1 MSDNAA
7 PANNDLSASSP
18 KGSPIVYGATI
29 LAAVIMVL
37 IVRQFVIEPF
47 TVPTGSMEPMVVPH
61 ESVLAEKV
69 TLTLGGSAHDGNIVV
84 LENPEGSQL
93 DARFLLKRV
102 VATGGEIVDIKNGHL
117 YVNGKLRKEPYV
129 KGKTEPLEEHLKVV
143 PDDYPYTV
151 PDGYIWVMGDNRE
164 DSADSRYFGA
174 VKADSVVG
182 IVVARYWPIDRA
194 RIF

>member
-1 MSDNAA
+1 MED
-7 PANNDLSASSP
+7 SSTSSS
-18 KGSPIVYGATI
+18 KGSSVIYGLTI
-29 LAAVIMVL
+29 LAAVIVVL

-47 TVPTGSMEPMVVPH
+47 TVPTGSMEPTIMPH

-69 TLTLGGSAHDGNIVV
+69 TLAFGGAVQDGDIVV
-84 LENPEGSQL
+84 VRNPDESDR

-102 VATGGEIVDIKNGHL
+102 VATGGETVDIKNGNL
-117 YVNGKLRKEPYV
+117 YVDGKLCKEPYA

-151 PDGYIWVMGDNRE
+151 PDGYIWLMGDNRE

-174 VKADSVVG
+174 VKADSVIG
-182 IVVARYWPIDRA
+182 IVVARYWPLGRA
-194 RIF
+194 MTF